1 MLSQRQIVVRLAEID
16 TGLAVRK
23 VPARFTND
31 GFCQHG
37 AASIPLMHL
46 IWSQHSDSA
55 LVLIITTLNIMKKL
69 DPVFRSALDR
79 AYTHAISHLE
89 HLDETSVAAT
99 SDVETLRTRI
109 AKQLPVEG
117 IPADEVI
124 EELVRNVDGGL
135 IGSAGG
141 RFFGWVIGGVLPAAM
156 AADWLTSAWQQNG
169 CLYATSPAAAIV
181 EETVGEWLKEIFR
194 LPSNASF

>member
-1 MLSQRQIVVRLAEID
+1 
-16 TGLAVRK
+16 
-23 VPARFTND
+23 
-31 GFCQHG
+31 
-37 AASIPLMHL
+37 
-46 IWSQHSDSA
+46 
-55 LVLIITTLNIMKKL
+55 MKKL

-99 SDVETLRTRI
+99 SDVETLRARI

-135 IGSAGG
+135 IMS
-141 RFFGWVIGGVLPAAM
+141 
-156 AADWLTSAWQQNG
+156 
-169 CLYATSPAAAIV
+169 
-181 EETVGEWLKEIFR
+181 
-194 LPSNASF
+194 